1 MYING
6 CEVVK
11 KLGCYM
17 DNIFNKLKED
27 IKQGRKFL
35 SFIGIKTIGE
45 IFAFLVPLVLANFL
59 KPDLFGSFSLFNM
72 ILFFGM
78 SIFIGPVF
86 APFIIESNKE
96 IKSTGKSK
104 KTFTSVILYL
114 ISSISL
120 FLIIFSFFGKEII
133 HFTGLD
139 YDEYKWIF
147 ILAYIGLMIKSFYSA
162 LFLSQDKKNLHA
174 LTELIYPLVF
184 ITYFLFLYLSDCL
197 FLKNIFLGYFISGIL
212 LLIICTFFVD
222 YKRILPLTFS
232 KSNFKEILHFGAWSA
247 LGYTSA
253 YLINWGDNLVL
264 RYFVSFE
271 EIGIY
276 NLAYLIFKG
285 VITVSF
291 MINAYYAPFVS
302 RNIDNKK
309 TMKDYLNKIPK
320 ILKFVLAGTL
330 LAEILIGPF
339 IKTFFVSE
347 YFGAINL
354 IRIFLIIT
362 PLLFYYNFFIP
373 IYNSTKNYKIN
384 QIFLIVQVTLNI
396 VFDIIFVYCF
406 GYIGAAFGTVLAYVF
421 FSIAYLSYYSM
432 RIKPKLFS

>member
-1 MYING
+1 
-6 CEVVK
+6 
-11 KLGCYM
+11 M

-162 LFLSQDKKNLHA
+162 LFLSQNKKNRHA
-174 LTELIYPLVF
+174 LTELIYPLV
-184 ITYFLFLYLSDCL
+184 IIIYLLFLYLSNGL
-197 FLKNIFLGYFISGIL
+197 FLKNIFLGYFISGIF

-232 KSNFKEILHFGAWSA
+232 KSNFREIIHFGSWSA
-247 LGYTSA
+247 LGYASS
-253 YLINWGDNLVL
+253 YLINWGDNIVL
-264 RYFVSFE
+264 RYFVPLSD
-271 EIGIY
+271 IGIY
-276 NLAYLIFKG
+276 NLAYQIFKG
-285 VITVSF
+285 GIMVSF
-291 MINAYYAPFVS
+291 MINTYYTPFVS
-302 RNIDNKK
+302 KNIENKK
-309 TMKDYLNKIPK
+309 AIKEYLYIKRPK
-320 ILKFVLAGTL
+320 ILKFVFAGII
-330 LAEILIGPF
+330 LAEIFAGLFIRLFFDSFYYPAANILRVLLPSILIALYLAFYFPIFNSAKKYKVANILLIIQVILNLVFDIPF
-339 IKTFFVSE
+339 VF
-347 YFGAINL
+347 YFGA
-354 IRIFLIIT
+354 T
-362 PLLFYYNFFIP
+362 
-373 IYNSTKNYKIN
+373 
-384 QIFLIVQVTLNI
+384 
-396 VFDIIFVYCF
+396 
-406 GYIGAAFGTVLAYVF
+406 GAAMGTTAAYIIYF
-421 FSIAYLSYYSM
+421 LLYRIAFKKIGGQVIS
-432 RIKPKLFS
+432 